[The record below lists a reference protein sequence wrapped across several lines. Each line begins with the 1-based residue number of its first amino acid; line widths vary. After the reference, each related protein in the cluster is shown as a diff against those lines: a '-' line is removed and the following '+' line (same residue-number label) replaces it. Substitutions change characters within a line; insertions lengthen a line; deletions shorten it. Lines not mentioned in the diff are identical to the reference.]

1 MERKT
6 KIALVLLAT
15 LTTLLFIQA
24 FIFPIFDVAL
34 FYVLFKIEEHYA
46 PVELYYSIINR
57 DNATHT
63 VYVEVSKADTG
74 DVIYRANHTIG
85 ADDFVHSKPITREAG
100 KYRVKVVMDGKIKK
114 EKCVCV
120 EKFTGGVHMMITRYN
135 GKLDIR
141 MAQGTF

>member
-6 KIALVLLAT
+6 KIALILLAT

-24 FIFPIFDVAL
+24 FIFPIIDIAL

-63 VYVEVSKADTG
+63 VYVEVSEIYG
-74 DVIYRANHTIG
+74 DVQG
-85 ADDFVHSKPITREAG
+85 G
-100 KYRVKVVMDGKIKK
+100 KG
-114 EKCVCV
+114 V
-120 EKFTGGVHMMITRYN
+120 ENVYN
-135 GKLDIR
+135 GIAYEVR
-141 MAQGTF
+141 